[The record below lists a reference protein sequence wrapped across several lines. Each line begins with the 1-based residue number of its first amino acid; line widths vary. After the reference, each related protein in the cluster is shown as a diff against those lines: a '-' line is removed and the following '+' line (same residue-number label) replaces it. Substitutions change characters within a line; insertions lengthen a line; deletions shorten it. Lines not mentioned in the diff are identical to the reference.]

1 VGRKSKPPIT
11 IKPTAGGTEV
21 PPSDGLPPFR
31 RFLDVHGQVRRKSL
45 LTRVFFVTPTDQE
58 IQAAAEE
65 RKSLIDVQV
74 YVIAAMMPWM
84 TKGTR
89 TSTPLYDHSKSKGF
103 SDEFSSDIV
112 RLVVNHLQGRHL
124 GRNSLYQTD
133 SAMKEFVNFLSSRS
147 EKPHSIADIGKE
159 MWVEYLDIR
168 AKDKRKKSEFE
179 YNYARR
185 VFSAYPGT
193 AFNGWLDGLMLKEN
207 KRRKLAPEH
216 TSELA
221 DNTRDYSDAVM
232 YQLLALFIY
241 TFEQR
246 IGFLKRYEQVTEADM
261 PPDWIYPGRTKA
273 FPGRIGKGNLQPKVG
288 LLTDKTLLLE
298 KWLRGEDGGYET
310 IINHCIMYYKVGL
323 RKRTH
328 RKSNWFTSQFL
339 SLLTNYAAKYA
350 ATGLYKKFL
359 IEMGNLHGY
368 DAEKDPATFVDYY
381 IKKKTADETHIIMNQ
396 IGWCLA
402 NLLIMHTGVNRE
414 VALTIPSL
422 GEDGKSIL
430 NRGDKVF
437 VKDGQSVETEIN
449 LYGYKARSGAAPERV
464 VPIVIPK
471 DGPLYQMLISYERCV
486 KVSKDGPFFEFN
498 KSFVG
503 GWSTAGGVK
512 SLAKNFPV
520 IDESGEH
527 LKTIEVS
534 RFRKVF
540 ASGALLERMNSV
552 GDMNELAALLREDL
566 NHGNFDTTFSHYLL
580 KSGVARSV
588 MDIAIAT
595 VISGK
600 LDELKCK
607 SRIELEKVIPHKKK
621 VFLCHCVD
629 PTNPTHDVAIAD
641 ECRHYDL
648 CLGCEQSVITR
659 EHLPYICLRIIQYE
673 SERKK
678 DPHIWAAT
686 FEDRWCIAHNALER
700 YIETDKR
707 HGRDLVDIAWQ
718 SALEGRVS
726 LPPIISP
733 TRL

>member
-1 VGRKSKPPIT
+1 MPPT
-11 IKPTAGGTEV
+11 
-21 PPSDGLPPFR
+21 DGLPPFR
-31 RFLDVHGQVRRKSL
+31 RFLDVHGQLRRKTL

-58 IQAAAEE
+58 ILAAAEE
-65 RKSLIDVQV
+65 RKSLKDVQI

-84 TKGTR
+84 TKGSR
-89 TSTPLYDHSKSKGF
+89 PSTPLYDHCKSKGF

-112 RLVVNHLQGRHL
+112 RLVINHLRGRHL

-133 SAMKEFVNFLSSRS
+133 SAMKEFVNFLSTRS
-147 EKPHSIADIGKE
+147 EKPLSIAGIGKE
-159 MWVEYLDIR
+159 IWVEYLDIR

-193 AFNGWLDGLMLKEN
+193 AFNGWLEGLMLKES
-207 KRRKLAPEH
+207 KRRKLAAEH

-232 YQLLALFIY
+232 YQFLALFIY

-261 PPDWIYPGRTKA
+261 PADWIYPGRKKVYSS
-273 FPGRIGKGNLQPKVG
+273 RIGKGNQHKVG

-298 KWLRGEDGGYET
+298 KWLRGEDGGYEI
-310 IINHCIMYYKVGL
+310 IINHCIVYCKAGL
-323 RKRTH
+323 TMRLHK
-328 RKSNWFTSQFL
+328 KSTWLTSQFL
-339 SLLTNYAAKYA
+339 QVLKSYGSSYATN
-350 ATGLYKKFL
+350 GLYKAFL
-359 IEMGNLHGY
+359 IEMGKRHGY
-368 DAEKDPATFVDYY
+368 DHEKDPTTFVDYY
-381 IKKKTADETHIIMNQ
+381 IKKKTPDETHRIVNQ

-402 NLLIMHTGVNRE
+402 NLLIMQTGVNRE
-414 VALTIPSL
+414 VVLTIPSL

-437 VKDGQSVETEIN
+437 FKDGQSVETEIN

-464 VPIVIPK
+464 IPIIIPK
-471 DGPLYQMLISYERCV
+471 DGPLYRMLIDYERYV
-486 KVSKDGPFFEFN
+486 KVSTDGPFFEFN
-498 KSFVG
+498 KSFIG
-503 GWSTAGGVK
+503 AWSTAGGERR
-512 SLAKNFPV
+512 LAKVFPV
-520 IDESGEH
+520 IDESGEY
-527 LKTIEVS
+527 LKTFEVS

-552 GDMNELAALLREDL
+552 NDMNELAALLRDDL

-580 KSGVARSV
+580 KSDVARSV

-595 VISGK
+595 VVGGK

-607 SRIELEKVIPHKKK
+607 SHIELEKVIPHKKK

-629 PTNPTHDVAIAD
+629 PTNPSHDVAIAD

-673 SERKK
+673 AERKK
-678 DPHIWAAT
+678 DPYIWAAT
-686 FEDRWCIAHNALER
+686 FEDRWCIAHDAVAR
-700 YIETDKR
+700 YVETDKR
-707 HGRDLVDIAWQ
+707 HGRDLVDKAWQ
-718 SALEGRVS
+718 SAREGRVS
-726 LPPIISP
+726 LPSIISP